1 MGTDK
6 ALMTWQGKRLA
17 QYSIDLAVALDL
29 PVFLSVKD
37 FRREEFQIVFRDC
50 GIIPDVNGLSLQG
63 PAKGILSAHLCF
75 PSEDWLVLP
84 CDMPLLTQSLAL
96 DLLECHRQF
105 PDAAACLYSKE
116 GLVEPLF
123 GVYTS
128 TALRYWFHQDETA
141 RLQTSGMKYLLSQVQ
156 VKTIPLDNKYHPFF
170 LNANSPS
177 DLEAGFLEK

>member
-17 QYSIDLAVALDL
+17 QYAIDLAAALNL
-29 PVFLSVKD
+29 QVFLSVQD
-37 FRREEFQIVFRDC
+37 FRREKFQIVFQDC

-63 PAKGILSAHLCF
+63 PAKGILSAHLRH
-75 PSEDWLVLP
+75 PSEDWLVLS
-84 CDMPLLTQSLAL
+84 CDMPRLTQSLAR

-105 PDAAACLYSKE
+105 PDAAACLYSKQ
-116 GLVEPLF
+116 GMVEPLF

-128 TALRYWFHQDETA
+128 TALRYWFLQDKTFRHQK
-141 RLQTSGMKYLLSQVQ
+141 SSMKYLLSLVK
-156 VKTIPLDNKYHPFF
+156 VKTIPLDKKYHSFF

-177 DLEAGFLEK
+177 DLEGGFPEE